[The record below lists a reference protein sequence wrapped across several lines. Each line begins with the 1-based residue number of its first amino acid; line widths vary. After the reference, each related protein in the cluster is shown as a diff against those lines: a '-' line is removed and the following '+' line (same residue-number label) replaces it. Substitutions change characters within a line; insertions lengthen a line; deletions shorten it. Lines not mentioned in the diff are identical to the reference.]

1 MSSSGPLRRRNS
13 MELPP
18 SIADVFRLKAE
29 FIKLYNGD
37 HPQLQQCLK
46 KLQEIIKTFE
56 KDFRG
61 SIEGSRTAG
70 WLGIFGGTAMVAGLG
85 LALAPFTMGAS
96 AVIAGAASAGV
107 AGSAVAAAGVSA
119 AGVAG
124 VGGTVGVVT
133 LAAAGFKSYKC
144 RSEKKDQ
151 MDRLRKDIESELQE
165 FQDKISPMAEKMKD
179 LHECTENK
187 MRDFKNLEKD
197 ASDLVKMQ
205 IEELAGLTK
214 QMSEN
219 MRLLASIAEMFGG
232 FSLVL
237 DMISVNE
244 HGRALNDMD
253 KLAEKPIHEEI
264 DESEIR
270 SKAGKFIAEIRKLIN
285 QLQKIIDELE
295 KTKHKL
301 AEF

>member
-1 MSSSGPLRRRNS
+1 MASSGPLQRRNS
-13 MELPP
+13 IDLPP
-18 SIADVFRLKAE
+18 SIADVFRLKVE
-29 FIKLYNGD
+29 FIKLYDRD

-61 SIEGSRTAG
+61 STEGSRTAG

-85 LALAPFTMGAS
+85 AAGLVLAPFTMGAS
-96 AVIAGAASAGV
+96 AVIAGAAASVGV
-107 AGSAVAAAGVSA
+107 AGVG
-119 AGVAG
+119 G

-133 LAAAGFKSYKC
+133 LAAAGFKSNKC

-179 LHECTENK
+179 LHECTENI

-197 ASDLVKMQ
+197 ASDLIKIQ
-205 IEELAGLTK
+205 IEELAGLTE

-219 MRLLASIAEMFGG
+219 MRLITSIAVIYGG

-237 DMISVNE
+237 DMISVIE
-244 HGRALNDMD
+244 YSRALDDMN

-270 SKAGKFIAEIRKLIN
+270 SKAGKFIVETRKSIN
-285 QLQKIIDELE
+285 QLQNIIDELE